1 MSEKTVKSQRLEPE
15 SGTQLQTTGNTYEPP
30 RLERIGTLLE
40 LTLGGFLATPEVVTI
55 RRAGA
60 ST

>member
-1 MSEKTVKSQRLEPE
+1 MNEKSVKSPDPQARATEADAA
-15 SGTQLQTTGNTYEPP
+15 NAYEPP

-40 LTLGGFLATPEVVTI
+40 LTLGGFLAAPEVISV